1 VRQIKID
8 PLPFDLRKGNIDKKE
23 SRGIILIRG
32 KQMKKILYLL
42 ITEAGIGLGLLISCN
57 FPYIGAGFALMGLL
71 PVIFLV
77 RENR

>member
-1 VRQIKID
+1 
-8 PLPFDLRKGNIDKKE
+8 
-23 SRGIILIRG
+23 
-32 KQMKKILYLL
+32 MKKILYLL